1 MIDQPWQPRI
11 VDGTVRAYLVEDRV
25 CGFGHQVV
33 NALCRAEEGRPA
45 PGPGPRLYYPSD
57 APQFKA
63 LKTSLEGGWVGQ
75 LCEKV
80 GLTREQLPMLWDCD
94 FMFGET
100 NHAGQERFV
109 LCEVN
114 VSSVSPYP
122 PSAVQPLV
130 AALTARLEG
139 RAPLPES

>member
-11 VDGTVRAYLVEDRV
+11 VDGTVRAYLVVDRV

-45 PGPGPRLYYPSD
+45 PGPGPRLYYPPD

-63 LKTSLEGGWVGQ
+63 LKTSLEGGWVYQ

-80 GLTREQLPMLWDCD
+80 GLTSEQLPMLWDCD

-100 NHAGQERFV
+100 SHGGQERFV